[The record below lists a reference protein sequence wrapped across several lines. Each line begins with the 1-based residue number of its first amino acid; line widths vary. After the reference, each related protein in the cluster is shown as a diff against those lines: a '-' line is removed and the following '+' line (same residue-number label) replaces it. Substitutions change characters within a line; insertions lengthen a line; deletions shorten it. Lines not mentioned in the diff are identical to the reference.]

1 MLGQILVEIDIEV
14 DVGWTWRGVRHLSV
28 DVFALEYILIEQS
41 VLGQILVEIDIEV
54 DVGLTW
60 RGMVEIVLSVIR
72 SSMTQKTG
80 DLCITLVSQ
89 NNCISK

>member
-1 MLGQILVEIDIEV
+1 MLGQILVEIDIEM
-14 DVGWTWRGVRHLSV
+14 DGGWTWRGVRHLSV
-28 DVFALEYILIEQS
+28 DVFTIEQS

-54 DVGLTW
+54 GVGLTW

>member
-14 DVGWTWRGVRHLSV
+14 GLTWRGVRHLSV
-28 DVFALEYILIEQS
+28 DVFTIEQS

-72 SSMTQKTG
+72 SSVTQKTG